1 MPAKVHSPRNLLTN
15 LILIFPLFLIY
26 QVGVLFTLP
35 MLNGADFV
43 TLLLFHTLELS
54 LHGYLGFLAGLILV
68 FAITV
73 LLLKRNQR
81 FEGQRVFPMLLES
94 IIYAI
99 TMGSL
104 IVFVMTKFMGFNPEL
119 SAALPQQGLVTRTV
133 MSLGAGVYEE
143 IVFRLGILSGIRVTL
158 EKAIRLN
165 PVVSVIGAFV
175 LSSLLFSAVHYIPP
189 YGDTLAIDSFT
200 FRFLAGLVFALIYR
214 FRGLAVAVYTH
225 AFYDIFV
232 LVLR

>member
-1 MPAKVHSPRNLLTN
+1 VPKETASPRNLLTS

-43 TLLLFHTLELS
+43 TLLLFGTLGLTLS
-54 LHGYLGFLAGLILV
+54 GYLAFLAALILV

-73 LLLKRNQR
+73 LTLKRHQR
-81 FEGQRVFPMLLES
+81 FEGHRILPILLES
-94 IIYAI
+94 TIYAV

-104 IVFVMTKFMGFNPEL
+104 IVFVMTKVMGFNPEL
-119 SAALPQQGLVTRTV
+119 SASLTQQGMVTRTV

-143 IVFRLGILSGIRVTL
+143 IVFRLGVLNGLRVTL
-158 EKAIRLN
+158 EKAIRLSR
-165 PVVSVIGAFV
+165 PVSVISAFV
-175 LSSLLFSAVHYIPP
+175 VSSLLFSAVHYIPP
-189 YGDTLAIDSFT
+189 YGDDLAINSFT
-200 FRFLAGLVFALIYR
+200 FRFLAGLVFALIFR